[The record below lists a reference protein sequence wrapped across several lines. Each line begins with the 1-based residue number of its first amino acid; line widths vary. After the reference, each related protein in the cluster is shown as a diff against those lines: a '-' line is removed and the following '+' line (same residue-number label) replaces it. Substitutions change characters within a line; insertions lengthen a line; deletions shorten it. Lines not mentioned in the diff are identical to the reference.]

1 MCRFALFLALGWLLP
16 LLGPAAESS
25 RFLNGVDANYVA
37 ELEQAGGRWR
47 GADGVAEDPYRLLAR
62 AGANA
67 ARIRLWTRDD
77 GPSGLRAATELAR
90 RAQAAGLAPYLVL
103 FLSEEWSDMVK
114 QPAPAAWRAL
124 PEEQRLRAIE
134 EYAER
139 VTRHFQ
145 QAGLRV
151 ELFEIGN
158 EIDFGICG
166 VFEPDWAKRV
176 SLDYMRTMVWPR
188 MAKIIAAAQRGVRKA
203 EPKARFI
210 LHLAQWTNAPYCLA
224 FWQEMGR
231 HGVAVDL
238 PGLSYFPTSAKP
250 EERSLDFLR
259 RQLQTLHA
267 ALGRPLVICE
277 YGYPSQPKFPGQ
289 FAEWNQPVPGFELSP
304 AGQRAWLAA
313 FQAFARSA
321 ESRLAGTFYWS
332 PEWIRSNM
340 WEAFALFDDDG
351 VAKPALAALG
361 GGGSAEAPATQ
372 PTPTPLPASPLRE
385 IAASPAPRIFFGNL
399 HAHTA
404 YSDGK
409 GTPEDAYLHARDV
422 AKLDFLAL
430 TEHNHLLGG
439 DKATAAQRTR
449 LYTGPEAW
457 ALVPTARRFNQPGRF
472 VALHG
477 QEFSSMSKGNHV
489 NVFDVDDVIDVP
501 NGAFD
506 QLLRWLDQRRDA
518 KGRRAVVMLNH
529 PGLGRPGKT
538 IEANEFGRDDFGD
551 DTGWV
556 REMGATTQLI
566 ELVNGAPKTPL
577 MRRWASQIMEEHY
590 KMYLRLGFR
599 LAPTAD
605 QDNHEWD
612 WGNATD
618 ARTGILAPE
627 LTKEALLEAMRARH
641 VYASEDANLRLAVRV
656 NGRLCGD
663 VIPTAPPAEDLQIEL
678 QIRDDDEPDAAY
690 TIDVFTGTVG
700 GELATVAKTVQTRGN
715 TPPGKARA
723 IDGVR
728 LSRPGEFVFFRF
740 TQQNAAPAPDGTL
753 RPDRVWTAPVWFDAS
768 AR

>member
-1 MCRFALFLALGWLLP
+1 MSRGVLAWFALLVSTFALRG
-16 LLGPAAESS
+16 AEPG
-25 RFLNGVDANYVA
+25 FLNGVDANYVA
-37 ELEQAGGRWR
+37 ELEQAGRRWQS
-47 GADGVAEDPYRLLAR
+47 ADGKSDDVYALLAR

-77 GPSGLRAATELAR
+77 GPHGLQSATALAR

-103 FLSEEWSDMVK
+103 FLSEEWSDLVK
-114 QPAPAAWRAL
+114 QPAPAAWRSL
-124 PEEQRLRAIE
+124 PEDERLRAIE
-134 EYAER
+134 TYAER

-145 QAGLRV
+145 QAGIRPRI
-151 ELFEIGN
+151 FEIGN

-166 VFEPDWAKRV
+166 VFEPDWARRV
-176 SLDYMRTMVWPR
+176 SLDYMRTTIWPR

-203 EPKARFI
+203 EPDAKFI

-224 FWQEMGR
+224 FWQEMERQG
-231 HGVAVDL
+231 ASVDL

-250 EERSLDFLR
+250 TERSLDFLR

-277 YGYPSQPKFPGQ
+277 YGYPSQPEFPGQ

-304 AGQRAWLAA
+304 DGQRAWLAA
-313 FQAFARSA
+313 FQAFARGA
-321 ESRLAGTFYWS
+321 EAHLAGAFYWS

-351 VAKPALAALG
+351 RAKPALAALG
-361 GGGSAEAPATQ
+361 VPTATS
-372 PTPTPLPASPLRE
+372 PTVGASTSPPASVARLRE
-385 IAASPAPRIFFGNL
+385 IAASPAPRVFFGNL

-409 GTPEDAYLHARDV
+409 GTPDDAYLHARDV

-439 DKATAAQRTR
+439 DKATAVQRTR
-449 LYTGPEAW
+449 LYTGPEPW
-457 ALVPTARRFNQPGRF
+457 ALVPTARKFTQPGRF

-506 QLLRWLDQRRDA
+506 QLLRWLDRRRDA
-518 KGRRAVVMLNH
+518 RGRRAVLMLNH

-538 IEANEFGRDDFGD
+538 IDANEYGRDDFGD
-551 DTGWV
+551 DAGWV
-556 REMGATTQLI
+556 REMGAATSLI
-566 ELVNGAPKTPL
+566 ELVNGGPKTPL

-612 WGNATD
+612 WGNATE
-618 ARTGILAPE
+618 ARTGILASE
-627 LTKEALLEAMRARH
+627 LTREALLEAMRARH
-641 VYASEDANLRLAVRV
+641 VYASEDANLRVVVRV
-656 NGRLCGD
+656 NGHLCGD
-663 VIPTAPPAEDLQIEL
+663 VVPSAPPAEDLQIEL
-678 QIRDDDEPDAAY
+678 QIRDEDEPEATY
-690 TIDVFTGTVG
+690 TVDVFTGTVG
-700 GELATVAKTVQTRGN
+700 GELAVLTKSVQTRGN
-715 TPPGKARA
+715 TPPGRARA
-723 IDGVR
+723 LDGVR
-728 LSRPGEFVFFRF
+728 LSRPGEFVYFRL
-740 TQQNAAPAPDGTL
+740 TQQNAAPAADGTQ
-753 RPDRVWTAPVWFDAS
+753 RPDRVWTAPVWFDPT